1 MSNALLEAMSHGLP
15 SITTADKGS
24 SDIIKSG
31 YNGIIVPKRDVK
43 SLADAMLDLYLDE
56 NKRLRIGQ
64 NAKQTIVDDFKQDI
78 VVSKWIKSIKEE
90 L

>member
-15 SITTADKGS
+15 SITTAYKGS